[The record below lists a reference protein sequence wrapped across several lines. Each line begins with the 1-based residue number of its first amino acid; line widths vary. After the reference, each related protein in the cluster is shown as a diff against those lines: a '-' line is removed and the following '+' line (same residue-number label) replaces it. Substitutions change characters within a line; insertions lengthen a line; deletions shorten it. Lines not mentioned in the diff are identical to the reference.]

1 MKLKWPF
8 APKRTIKKKI
18 AHSKAPSIL
27 STQLHFG
34 PMDPAERV
42 AMLNRTFQRRGPKP
56 GKNGEWTMDSSGMDA
71 SIKTSL
77 TAGQFGVPD
86 EQLAWYAGQGF
97 PGYQILAMLCQNWII
112 DKAVTMPA
120 KDAVRNGFDI
130 TASDGTE
137 VKAEVFDFIRQ
148 RDKRYKLR
156 QNMVEFIRGSR
167 MFGIRV
173 AMFKVDVPNP
183 RKYYELPYN
192 PDGVRPGSYRGIS
205 QIDPYWMAP
214 VLDTVAASDPS
225 AINFYTPTWWIIGG
239 MKVHHSHLIISIPNP
254 VADIL
259 KPSYLYGGISTPQKI
274 YERVYAAERTANE
287 APLLAMTKRTIVM
300 FTDLSQ
306 AIAKQEEFEERM
318 SWWSRTMNNFGIKV
332 VGEGDKV
339 DQHDTSLADLDAA
352 IMTQFQLVA
361 AACDTPATKLLGTQ
375 PKGFNAT
382 GEFEEASY
390 HEFLEGLQEHDL
402 TPLVNR
408 HHEMVIRSD
417 VQPKFGLKFS
427 TDISWLPL
435 DAPTALEQAQ
445 INESK
450 SATDVNLV
458 NAGAITP
465 MEVRQRLVNDPGS
478 GYNGLDM
485 EVEPEDIL
493 DQLAG
498 EEGTDP
504 ASTGEEESGKPAE
517 KQDNPAEDGKP
528 NKKKR
533 KA

>member
-1 MKLKWPF
+1 MKMKWPW
-8 APKRTIKKKI
+8 APKPTIKKKTS
-18 AHSKAPSIL
+18 ASKAPSIL
-27 STQLHFG
+27 STHLHFG
-34 PMDPAERV
+34 PMDPAERI
-42 AMLNRTFQRRGPKP
+42 AMLTRTFQRRGPKP
-56 GKNGEWTMDSSGMDA
+56 GKNGNWTLDAAGMDA
-71 SIKTSL
+71 QVKTSM

-97 PGYQILAMLCQNWII
+97 PGYQILAMLCQNWLI

-137 VKAEVFDFIRQ
+137 VKPEVFDFIRQ

-156 QNMVEFIRGSR
+156 QNMVDFIRYGR

-183 RKYYELPYN
+183 QKYYELPYN
-192 PDGVRPGSYRGIS
+192 PDGIRPGSYRGIS

-214 VLDTVAASDPS
+214 VLDTLAASDPS
-225 AINFYTPTWWIIGG
+225 AINFYQPTWWIIGG
-239 MKVHHSHLIISIPNP
+239 MKVHHTHLIISVPNP

-259 KPSYLYGGISTPQKI
+259 KPTYLYGGISTPQKI

-300 FTDLSQ
+300 FTDLTQ
-306 AIAKQEEFEERM
+306 AIADQEKFEERM
-318 SWWSRTMNNFGIKV
+318 GWWSRTMNNFGIKI

-339 DQHDTSLADLDAA
+339 EQHDTSLSDLDAA

-361 AACDTPATKLLGTQ
+361 AASDTPATKLLGTQ

-382 GEFEEASY
+382 GEFEESSY

-417 VQPKFGLKFS
+417 VKPKFGLTFS

-465 MEVRQRLVNDPGS
+465 MEVRERLVNDPGS
-478 GYNGLDM
+478 GYNGLDLDI
-485 EVEPEDIL
+485 EPEDL
-493 DQLAG
+493 LEPLVG
-498 EEGTDP
+498 EEGEEGANP
-504 ASTGEEESGKPAE
+504 GEEKGAEEEPAAKGKDA
-517 KQDNPAEDGKP
+517 KAKKP
-528 NKKKR
+528 RKR